1 MKEHKTLNKV
11 NTGRLP

>member
-11 NTGRLP
+11 NTERLP